1 VWCPPFGWI
10 DLDPTNNMRV
20 GLTHITV
27 AAGRDYGDVPPVR
40 GVIQGG
46 GDHQIRVAVTV
57 MPIEEEER
65 PGTV

>member
-1 VWCPPFGWI
+1 
-10 DLDPTNNMRV
+10 
-20 GLTHITV
+20 V